1 MNSEMTNQKN
11 KKQQIR
17 NVLLIVF
24 TIFLQSFSFLC
35 IKYSTLQ
42 HDFLM
47 FVFMGFALLFILMR
61 AVIWQSVIQRLPL
74 SVVYP
79 FTSLVQIL
87 ILVYAI
93 FLFEEIVTIN
103 NVLGVMLMIVGVFL
117 ISYKRNQ

>member
-1 MNSEMTNQKN
+1 MTNPES
-11 KKQQIR
+11 KKQRAKNII
-17 NVLLIVF
+17 LIIL

-35 IKYSTLQ
+35 IKYSTLR
-42 HDFLM
+42 HDFFM
-47 FVFMGFALLFILMR
+47 FIFMGFALLFILMR
-61 AVIWQSVIQRLPL
+61 AVIWQSIMQRLPL

-93 FLFEEIVTIN
+93 FLFVEIVTIN
-103 NVLGVMLMIVGVFL
+103 NALGVMLMIVGVFL